1 MTPTTRT
8 RYCIW
13 PSCPASVNARS
24 KKLWPPPFTPNRLG
38 SCVMA
43 IVRPAPALNPTRTLS
58 LISFTSTLSRNSQ
71 AIRLSAATVK
81 AARLAI
87 CA

>member
-1 MTPTTRT
+1 
-8 RYCIW
+8 
-13 PSCPASVNARS
+13 
-24 KKLWPPPFTPNRLG
+24 
-38 SCVMA
+38 MA
-43 IVRPAPALNPTRTLS
+43 MVSPAPALKPTRMLS

-71 AIRLSAATVK
+71 AIRQSAATVK